1 VLSVEVCVGVDD
13 EPPESELWLTITS
26 TATAHATSESGAKMR
41 AGRRNM
47 P

>member
-1 VLSVEVCVGVDD
+1 L
-13 EPPESELWLTITS
+13 LLTITS
-26 TATAHATSESGAKMR
+26 TATAHATSDSGAKMR